1 MYQIALFKGNGD
13 AQGTAVM
20 IAAIVELVPMVLFA
34 RMLCRARC
42 NFWLKLSG
50 IFCTLRLALTLL
62 LLYRRERRW
71 ALCTLPV
78 WGIILSLLFSACILV
93 RYSYPFMICVPMLA
107 LLILFSNRRPA

>member
-62 LLYRRERRW
+62 LPGIAGLYI
-71 ALCTLPV
+71 AQFAQMLGYGLYTV
-78 WGIILSLLFSACILV
+78 SSVYYVGMVLSLIH
-93 RYSYPFMICVPMLA
+93 I
-107 LLILFSNRRPA
+107 